1 MDTKDEAEKEIMNY
15 QSKYPALNDAVDRWK
30 KDQDIK
36 FLSLIDKS
44 HKINE
49 LNKKILKYDPLN

>member
-1 MDTKDEAEKEIMNY
+1 MNY

-36 FLSLIDKS
+36 FLSLIDKN